1 MKSDRGPVFWVL
13 LAWLLFLSTPGLAQV
28 QILPPLWL
36 LDMPRA
42 NAMEV
47 NAHSL
52 ALLACCLGHFFLAGV
67 GAPVLLARRL
77 GLAPGRPEGP
87 RGRDF
92 WGGLAL
98 LSAGALAL
106 CLPLDYTLLTAHPV
120 PLAARAL
127 KAAFLLFPWTA
138 AQCLFAFFLFPRLFE
153 RIMGQR
159 PLARAAGAA
168 VAVLVLWSMAHV
180 EARYG
185 GLLRAQAADL
195 LWLAPAAV
203 GAVLCRS
210 PLIAFALLFPAQVL
224 AELIRQELAFL
235 PWRPLLVGFLL
246 SFWSAMLYLAAY
258 APRRF
263 PPREAWSG
271 PAAQAQ
277 EPLDSQGR
285 P

>member
-13 LAWLLFLSTPGLAQV
+13 LAWLLFLSTSGLAQV

-42 NAMEV
+42 TAMEV

-67 GAPVLLARRL
+67 GAPVLLAQGL
-77 GLAPGRPEGP
+77 GLAPGRPQGP
-87 RGRDF
+87 RGLDF

-98 LSAGALAL
+98 LSAGVLAL
-106 CLPLDYTLLTAHPV
+106 CLPLDYTLLAAHPV
-120 PLAARAL
+120 PLAPRAL
-127 KAAFLLFPWTA
+127 RAAFLLFPWTS
-138 AQCLFAFFLFPRLFE
+138 AQCLFAFFLFPRLIE

-159 PLARAAGAA
+159 PLARVAGAV

-185 GLLRAQAADL
+185 GLFRAQAGDL
-195 LWLAPAAV
+195 FWLVPAAV

-224 AELIRQELAFL
+224 AELVRQELAFL

-246 SFWSAMLYLAAY
+246 SFWSAMLYLAAH

-263 PPREAWSG
+263 PPRESLPG
-271 PAAQAQ
+271 PDSRAQ
-277 EPLDSQGR
+277 ESLGSQGR